1 MSKHIDSIPTEHLYA
16 ELLRRSNAAAEAA
29 DAEREAKRA
38 KREAAAA
45 ARRAARAAIE
55 RARSIAEHE
64 HQVQEIERRAVEE
77 KRAEKVAALIENKH
91 EARKLWNLPH
101 FQTLVTAPS
110 EFDGRSRQDDIDD
123 VTAFAFAAVEY
134 TQGLTGPTGTPS
146 LKLQAA
152 QAVNASRMIG
162 ETDESG
168 EWQPTY
174 HVETRRDGSTFRR
187 YVTEQMHQVSEVHQ
201 LDGGDRIIVAVEV
214 AGAFHVMHCAKRWL
228 GDVRSR
234 RAYRCSEKSTPTATS
249 PRTGRR
255 FFYEPI
261 SYIRTEHAVEA
272 EDMAWRWASEDRLTE
287 DDNEQHAEPSV
298 EPLPREIVERPSLI
312 RPHILAEFHR
322 AEAEARRREA
332 ATA

>member
-1 MSKHIDSIPTEHLYA
+1 MTKHIDSIPTEHLYA

-45 ARRAARAAIE
+45 ARRAARAAVE
-55 RARSIAEHE
+55 RARRIAEHE

-77 KRAEKVAALIENKH
+77 KRAEKVAALIKNRH
-91 EARKLWNLPH
+91 DARAMWNLPE
-101 FQTLVTAPS
+101 FAALATSAV
-110 EFDGRSRQDDIDD
+110 EFDGRSGQDDADEI
-123 VTAFAFAAVEY
+123 TSFAFSAVEY
-134 TQGLTGPTGTPS
+134 AVGLTGPTGRPS
-146 LKLQAA
+146 LKLKAA

-162 ETDESG
+162 EVDESG
-168 EWQPTY
+168 EWTPTF
-174 HVETRRDGSTFRR
+174 HIETRRDGSTFRR

-228 GDVRSR
+228 DMSKASSVSLFGKIYPNRNI
-234 RAYRCSEKSTPTATS
+234 

-255 FFYEPI
+255 FFYEPLA
-261 SYIRTEHAVEA
+261 YIRTEHAVEA
-272 EDMAWRWASEDRLTE
+272 DDLAWRWASEDRLTA

-298 EPLPREIVERPSLI
+298 EPLAREIVERPSMI
-312 RPHILAEFHR
+312 PPHILAEFHR

-332 ATA
+332 ASA

>member
-1 MSKHIDSIPTEHLYA
+1 MNKHIESIPTEHLYA

-77 KRAEKVAALIENKH
+77 KRAEKVAALIEHKH
-91 EARKLWNLPH
+91 EARKLWNLP
-101 FQTLVTAPS
+101 FFETLVTTRS
-110 EFDGRSRQDDIDD
+110 EFNGRSRQDDIDD
-123 VTAFAFAAVEY
+123 ITAFAFAAVEY
-134 TQGLTGPTGTPS
+134 AQGLTNPTGTPS
-146 LKLQAA
+146 LKLRAA

-162 ETDESG
+162 EVDESG

-214 AGAFHVMHCAKRWL
+214 AGAYHVMHCAKRWL
-228 GDVRSR
+228 DMSKASSVSLFGKIYPNRNI
-234 RAYRCSEKSTPTATS
+234 

-312 RPHILAEFHR
+312 PPHILAEFHR

-332 ATA
+332 ASA